1 MRKMSRYIIKW
12 IFSGN
17 HREVAQ
23 VNRRRELALQRV
35 SRIGSIAAVD
45 NISQN
50 TKYKSSHTGARIHTN
65 TIEAALGTY
74 RMHNDE
80 VYDLRGEDAYI
91 HGYGGSGSE
100 TQDQLSKQMKEYL
113 SLTSAEEDQLA
124 NAKSDLERRVAEHLN
139 IKKYEDALAN
149 DPSAQYQLSMY
160 HKKGE
165 ETDFDRLDA
174 NRCSGFLLY
183 SYNKKGV
190 HSVLGEH
197 LSFGNYSTI
206 GKGENLIKEA

>member
-1 MRKMSRYIIKW
+1 MDFTSLRNWKDEFFHS
-12 IFSGN
+12 FQD

-35 SRIGSIAAVD
+35 SRIGSIAAAD

-50 TKYKSSHTGARIHTN
+50 TKYKSSHTGARIQTN

-74 RMHNDE
+74 MMRDNE
-80 VYDLRGEDAYI
+80 VYDLRGQDTYS
-91 HGYGGSGSE
+91 HGYGGDGSE
-100 TQDQLSKQMKEYL
+100 AQDQLSRQMKEYV
-113 SLTSAEEDQLA
+113 SMASEEKSQLA
-124 NAKSDLERRVAEHLN
+124 NAKSNLERRVAEHIN
-139 IKKYEDALAN
+139 IRKFEEALAK
-149 DPSAQYQLSMY
+149 DPSAQYQLSRY
-160 HKKGE
+160 HRKGD

-183 SYNKKGV
+183 SYNKRGV

-197 LSFGNYSTI
+197 LSFGS
-206 GKGENLIKEA
+206 

>member
-1 MRKMSRYIIKW
+1 MNK
-12 IFSGN
+12 
-17 HREVAQ
+17 
-23 VNRRRELALQRV
+23 RRELALQRV
-35 SRIGSIAAVD
+35 SRIGNIASAD

-50 TKYKSSHTGARIHTN
+50 TKYKSSQPGARIQTN

-74 RMHNDE
+74 LMRNNE
-80 VYDLRGEDAYI
+80 VYDLRGQDSYVP
-91 HGYGGSGSE
+91 GYGESGSE
-100 TQDQLSKQMKEYL
+100 THDQFSRQMKEYI
-113 SLTSAEEDQLA
+113 SMASAEESQLA

-139 IKKYEDALAN
+139 ISKYEEALAK
-149 DPSAQYQLSMY
+149 DPSAQYQLSRY
-160 HKKGE
+160 HRKGD

-197 LSFGNYSTI
+197 LSFAGYDTVGGSLERN
-206 GKGENLIKEA
+206 G

>member
-1 MRKMSRYIIKW
+1 MPQGYRSVQD
-12 IFSGN
+12 

-23 VNRRRELALQRV
+23 VNRRRELVLQRV
-35 SRIGSIAAVD
+35 SRIGNIAATD

-50 TKYKSSHTGARIHTN
+50 TKYRSSQTGDRIQTN

-74 RMHNDE
+74 MMRGTE
-80 VYDLRGEDAYI
+80 IYDLRGEDTYT
-91 HGYGGSGSE
+91 HGYGESGSNA
-100 TQDQLSKQMKEYL
+100 QGQLSRQMKEYL
-113 SLTSAEEDQLA
+113 SMASAEESQLA
-124 NAKSDLERRVAEHLN
+124 NAKSDLERRVAEHIN
-139 IKKYEDALAN
+139 IRKFEEALAK
-149 DPSAQYQLSMY
+149 DPSAQYQLSRY
-160 HKKGE
+160 HKNGE

-197 LSFGNYSTI
+197 LSFAGYDTVGN
-206 GKGENLIKEA
+206 GGNLAQFRSV

>member
-1 MRKMSRYIIKW
+1 M
-12 IFSGN
+12 
-17 HREVAQ
+17 
-23 VNRRRELALQRV
+23 NRRRELTLQRV

-50 TKYKSSHTGARIHTN
+50 TKYKSSHTGAQFQAN

-74 RMHNDE
+74 LMRDNE
-80 VYDLRGEDAYI
+80 IYDLRGQDTYVRGQGGSYV
-91 HGYGGSGSE
+91 HGYRESGSDA
-100 TQDQLSKQMKEYL
+100 QDQLSRQMKEYV
-113 SLTSAEEDQLA
+113 SMASAEESQLA
-124 NAKSDLERRVAEHLN
+124 NAKSDLERRVAEHIN
-139 IKKYEDALAN
+139 IKKFEEALAN
-149 DPSAQYQLSMY
+149 DPSAQYQLSRY
-160 HKKGE
+160 HKKGD

-197 LSFGNYSTI
+197 LSFAGYDTI
-206 GKGENLIKEA
+206 EKGEKLVKER

>member
-1 MRKMSRYIIKW
+1 M
-12 IFSGN
+12 
-17 HREVAQ
+17 AQ
-23 VNRRRELALQRV
+23 VNRRRELTLQRV

-50 TKYKSSHTGARIHTN
+50 TKYKSSQTGAQFQAN

-74 RMHNDE
+74 LMHNNE
-80 VYDLRGEDAYI
+80 IYDLRGEDTYVR
-91 HGYGGSGSE
+91 GYGQSGSE
-100 TQDQLSKQMKEYL
+100 AQDQLSRQMKEYV
-113 SLTSAEEDQLA
+113 SMASAEESQLA

-139 IKKYEDALAN
+139 IKKFEEALAK
-149 DPSAQYQLSMY
+149 DPSAQYQLSRY
-160 HKKGE
+160 HKKGN
-165 ETDFDRLDA
+165 ETDFDMLDA

-197 LSFGNYSTI
+197 LSFGSYDTVGNGGSLVR
-206 GKGENLIKEA
+206 ER